1 MITAIPA
8 IDLIG
13 GHIVRLAKGDFS
25 KITQYGST
33 PAEIAKEFD
42 ALGFKRLHVVD
53 LDAAGRKGRDNIA
66 TLREITSATSMKV
79 DFGGGLRSDEAI
91 ERAFDAGAIAV
102 SIGSV
107 AIKEPEKAKRWI
119 SKYGTERFIL
129 SADVLDGEVRKLDV
143 IDCNGRRAVN
153 ICSVGIDARIGTDV
167 GKYKRIPLMTGSGA
181 YALST
186 LVNVIKGIH
195 RHYIVEIAG
204 ERIDAR
210 QTMICVCNGRWYGGG
225 FNPVPDA
232 ELDDGLL
239 DVLLVAPVSRLQ
251 VASIIGKY
259 KKGQY
264 RDYPDLIRHFRVP
277 ELRVICDS
285 ESRVNIDGE
294 LLLAR
299 DVRFSVARHKIRFF
313 YPKGLSWEA
322 KSTIPG
328 AK

>member
-25 KITQYGST
+25 KVTQYGST

-153 ICSVGIDARIGTDV
+153 ICSVGIDARIGIDV
-167 GKYKRIPLMTGSGA
+167 HRFSRLPLIKGGGA
-181 YALST
+181 YVVSAGVNFLKGVKQPLRVTCNGKLYSGDMSLICACNGSYYGGGFHPVPEARPDDGVLDFLIVKGVSRAGFVR
-186 LVNVIKGIH
+186 LVGGYAKG
-195 RHYIVEIAG
+195 RYASMPKYITHVRG
-204 ERIDAR
+204 ERIDIESE
-210 QTMICVCNGRWYGGG
+210 T
-225 FNPVPDA
+225 
-232 ELDDGLL
+232 EL
-239 DVLLVAPVSRLQ
+239 A
-251 VASIIGKY
+251 
-259 KKGQY
+259 
-264 RDYPDLIRHFRVP
+264 
-277 ELRVICDS
+277 
-285 ESRVNIDGE
+285 VNVDGE
-294 LLLAR
+294 AIRGRKISIRLLPGGVNFLVPRGMA
-299 DVRFSVARHKIRFF
+299 FF
-313 YPKGLSWEA
+313 AAAPA
-322 KSTIPG
+322 T
-328 AK
+328 AQA

>member
-25 KITQYGST
+25 KVTQYGST
-33 PAEIAKEFD
+33 PAEITKEFD

-129 SADVLDGEVRKLDV
+129 SADVLDGEVRISGWTEKSGTTIHDLLNLYYPLGIRNVLCTDISRDGMLSGPD
-143 IDCNGRRAVN
+143 IDLYKDIMKAFPDCCLIASG
-153 ICSVGIDARIGTDV
+153 GI
-167 GKYKRIPLMTGSGA
+167 
-181 YALST
+181 
-186 LVNVIKGIH
+186 
-195 RHYIVEIAG
+195 
-204 ERIDAR
+204 
-210 QTMICVCNGRWYGGG
+210 
-225 FNPVPDA
+225 
-232 ELDDGLL
+232 
-239 DVLLVAPVSRLQ
+239 
-251 VASIIGKY
+251 
-259 KKGQY
+259 
-264 RDYPDLIRHFRVP
+264 
-277 ELRVICDS
+277 
-285 ESRVNIDGE
+285 
-294 LLLAR
+294 R
-299 DVRFSVARHKIRFF
+299 DVDDIRALDRA
-313 YPKGLSWEA
+313 G
-322 KSTIPG
+322 IPAVVFG
-328 AK
+328 KAIYEGRINMKTLLNDINE